1 MCTAIS
7 VTVGDTYFGRNLDYE
22 HNFGEKITITP
33 RNYSFTFRNG
43 KNVRSHYAIIGM
55 ALPYNGYPLYFD
67 GTNEAG
73 LSIAGLNFPFY
84 AKYNDKAY
92 GMENIC
98 SFEFIPYILSECKSV
113 SEAKECL
120 KNINITNEAFS
131 SDVKP
136 TQLHWIIGD
145 RYETITAEQTS
156 DGLRVHKNP
165 VGVLT
170 NSPTFDIQMFNL
182 NNYMS
187 LSADEPKNNFTDKT
201 ELISYSRGMGAMG
214 LPGDLSS
221 MSRFVKASFTKLN
234 SLYGDTEKEKVSQL
248 FHILYSVYQQRGC
261 VRIGDNYEITNYTSC
276 CNATKGIYYYTTYNN
291 SKINAVDMHS
301 EKLDGSELIIYD
313 LLENEGIFI
322 QNKFPKRQR

>member
-92 GMENIC
+92 GKENIC

-145 RYETITAEQTS
+145 RCETITAEQTS
-156 DGLRVHKNP
+156 DGLRVYKNP

-170 NSPTFDIQMFNL
+170 NSPTFDIQMFNQ
-182 NNYMS
+182 
-187 LSADEPKNNFTDKT
+187 
-201 ELISYSRGMGAMG
+201 
-214 LPGDLSS
+214 
-221 MSRFVKASFTKLN
+221 SRFLRGQNSIHNTVSYFVYIGVVCSSFWTLSIATFSSAQFSSAALAN
-234 SLYGDTEKEKVSQL
+234 LSCLLSTEFV
-248 FHILYSVYQQRGC
+248 I
-261 VRIGDNYEITNYTSC
+261 
-276 CNATKGIYYYTTYNN
+276 
-291 SKINAVDMHS
+291 
-301 EKLDGSELIIYD
+301 
-313 LLENEGIFI
+313 
-322 QNKFPKRQR
+322 